1 MSSSQSSSTSEP
13 GSSTGEEFPGL
24 SVLQKYLPQV
34 PAVTPVQHMM
44 TNEMKLADLVERTG
58 YQIVQ
63 RNGQR
68 IYGGPPP
75 NYIGKPPCKGTEVFV
90 GKIPRDMFEYDL
102 VPLFER
108 VMNAQCGNFTILLS
122 LRFCV
127 KSILGILNVQNLPF

>member
-1 MSSSQSSSTSEP
+1 MA
-13 GSSTGEEFPGL
+13 GEEFPGL

-34 PAVTPVQHMM
+34 PAVAPVQHMM
-44 TNEMKLADLVERTG
+44 TNEMKLADLVERTGICISINISFKFTNFIYSG

-102 VPLFER
+102 VPIFER
-108 VMNAQCGNFTILLS
+108 VRNAKCGNLTNF
-122 LRFCV
+122 
-127 KSILGILNVQNLPF
+127 LPL

>member
-1 MSSSQSSSTSEP
+1 MKNKCNGITNGHVSSSQSSSTSEP
-13 GSSTGEEFPGL
+13 GSGSSTGEEFPGL

-34 PAVTPVQHMM
+34 PAVAPVQHMM

-75 NYIGKPPCKGTEVFV
+75 NYIGKAPCKGTEVFV

-108 VMNAQCGNFTILLS
+108 CGRIYEMRLMMDFSGSN
-122 LRFCV
+122 R
-127 KSILGILNVQNLPF
+127 

>member
-1 MSSSQSSSTSEP
+1 M
-13 GSSTGEEFPGL
+13 
-24 SVLQKYLPQV
+24 LQKYLPQV
-34 PAVTPVQHMM
+34 PAVAPVQHMM

-108 VMNAQCGNFTILLS
+108 VMNEKYLFDRKFRQIDLFFS
-122 LRFCV
+122 VDEFM
-127 KSILGILNVQNLPF
+127 K